1 MNILERILGAGDQ
14 QHDDGGVPVLEH
26 PPVETPDDKATP
38 AKPPMYSV
46 ILHNDHTTFPDFV
59 VLVLQQA
66 FSVEGNA
73 AQKVMM
79 TAHRNA
85 QCVVKV
91 TTKDLAESQ
100 LDTANAI
107 IRGAEPGRH
116 HGNRNGGCE
125 LTFSI
130 KAESDGDK

>member
-1 MNILERILGAGDQ
+1 
-14 QHDDGGVPVLEH
+14 
-26 PPVETPDDKATP
+26 
-38 AKPPMYSV
+38 
-46 ILHNDHTTFPDFV
+46 
-59 VLVLQQA
+59 
-66 FSVEGNA
+66 
-73 AQKVMM
+73 
-79 TAHRNA
+79 
-85 QCVVKV
+85 VVKV

-107 IRGAEPGRH
+107 IQGAEPGRN